1 MVMPCLYCIYIQ
13 YTINSHLKRS
23 VINMNSTPILPQYV
37 ALSLLIIS
45 LSGSAF
51 SDPPIFVVFGRV
63 NTLSISN
70 PLCGGVFVCVCVCVV
85 GVRVCVCVC
94 VCVCLCVCL

>member
-1 MVMPCLYCIYIQ
+1 MHNKQSVQ

-51 SDPPIFVVFGRV
+51 SVPPIFVVFGRV

-70 PLCGGVFVCVCVCVV
+70 PLCGGCSCVCVFVCVFVCE
-85 GVRVCVCVC
+85 
-94 VCVCLCVCL
+94 